1 MHMTYRRKRR
11 YPRVPVDRPALVRVL
26 DPEPFQR
33 PFEDFTRTRV
43 LGSGGCMFV
52 SPEPVGF
59 GSLME
64 LLIALGERVV
74 RADSR
79 VVYEI
84 EHGSEHEVGVEFLRM
99 SPADR
104 AYVQS
109 VVAAQCA
116 GSARSQV

>member
-1 MHMTYRRKRR
+1 MPQRQKRR
-11 YPRVPVDRPALVRVL
+11 YPRVPIDRPSLVRVL

-43 LGSGGCMFV
+43 LGSGGCMFL

-79 VVYEI
+79 VVYEL
-84 EHGSEHEVGVEFLRM
+84 ERGGRHEVGVEFLRM

-104 AYVQS
+104 AYVES
-109 VVAAQCA
+109 VVSAQAA
-116 GSARSQV
+116 G

>member
-1 MHMTYRRKRR
+1 MHYRQKRR
-11 YPRVPVDRPALVRVL
+11 YPRVPIDRPSLARVL

-43 LGSGGCMFV
+43 LGSGGCMFL

-64 LLIALGERVV
+64 LHIALGERVV

-79 VVYEI
+79 VVYER
-84 EHGSEHEVGVEFLRM
+84 EHGQGEHEVGVEFLRM

-104 AYVQS
+104 AYVES
-109 VVAAQCA
+109 VVAARA
-116 GSARSQV
+116 GA

>member
-1 MHMTYRRKRR
+1 MNYRQKRR
-11 YPRVPVDRPALVRVL
+11 YPRVPVDRPSLVRVL

-43 LGSGGCMFV
+43 LGPGGCMFL
-52 SPEPVGF
+52 SSEPVGF

-64 LLIALGERVV
+64 MLITLGERVV

-84 EHGSEHEVGVEFLRM
+84 ERGSEHEVGVEFLRM
-99 SPADR
+99 SPGDR
-104 AYVQS
+104 AYLES
-109 VVAAQCA
+109 VVAAESG
-116 GSARSQV
+116 GSAGQQT

>member
-1 MHMTYRRKRR
+1 MPYRQKRR
-11 YPRVPVDRPALVRVL
+11 YPRVPIDRPSLVRVL

-64 LLIALGERVV
+64 MLIALGERVV
-74 RADSR
+74 RVDSR
-79 VVYEI
+79 VVYER
-84 EHGSEHEVGVEFLRM
+84 ERGRGEHEVGVEFLRM

-104 AYVQS
+104 AYVES
-109 VVAAQCA
+109 VVAAQA
-116 GSARSQV
+116 GA

>member
-1 MHMTYRRKRR
+1 MAYLQKRR
-11 YPRVPVDRPALVRVL
+11 FPRVPINRPSLVRVL

-33 PFEDFTRTRV
+33 PFEDFTSTRV
-43 LGSGGCMFV
+43 LGPGGCMFL

-84 EHGSEHEVGVEFLRM
+84 ERGGEHEVGVEFLRM

-104 AYVQS
+104 AYVES
-109 VVAAQCA
+109 VVSAQA
-116 GSARSQV
+116 GG